1 MSVDDQRL
9 PEVLKM
15 IREQLA
21 RYRGTNKVIVEHWV
35 DKLSEPQHH
44 VAWRRNAL
52 LYALYLLDMLSRHE
66 IEEPFSRRPPDGPL
80 PTIPSHLKNRY
91 SRLSNTILTSGYR
104 QPSASMSVERSQ
116 SLRKSLESSTHQYN
130 LPQGQGKQRPS
141 SAAAAPDP
149 VKALVRR
156 IYTMDGEDQLES
168 SLPNIT
174 IPSSTPSMSGTAL
187 YMPAV
192 PLRPAD
198 KENKELAS
206 AHERIR
212 ELEAE
217 LAKTQQELALL
228 REAVLA
234 MNAEDDEFEANATR
248 ICTAILAT
256 CKD

>member
-9 PEVLKM
+9 PEVLQM

-21 RYRGTNKVIVEHWV
+21 RYRGTNKVIIEHWV

-91 SRLSNTILTSGYR
+91 SRLSTTLLAGGYR
-104 QPSASMSVERSQ
+104 QPSTSMGVERSQ
-116 SLRKSLESSTHQYN
+116 SLRKSLESSIHQQN
-130 LPQGQGKQRPS
+130 LHSGQGKQQPT
-141 SAAAAPDP
+141 SAAITPDP

-156 IYTMDGEDQLES
+156 IYTMEGEDQLES

-174 IPSSTPSMSGTAL
+174 IPNSTSSMSGTAL
-187 YMPAV
+187 YMPSV
-192 PLRPAD
+192 PLRSAD
-198 KENKELAS
+198 KESKELAS

-217 LAKTQQELALL
+217 LTRTQQELASL
-228 REAVLA
+228 RDAVLA
-234 MNAEDDEFEANATR
+234 MNAEDNEFEANASR
-248 ICTAILAT
+248 ICTAILAA
-256 CKD
+256 CKG